1 MTPERAILL
10 LRISYRKPDGEA
22 GETEGT
28 PHLTAVPAKRPLAL
42 SKGIGRQEE
51 DGRALAARL
60 GWTITKVI
68 VEDDTSAFKRR
79 KVQLPDGSTGLRTV
93 RPGFREAIDLL
104 TSGTNDG
111 LIADDLD
118 RVARDPRDLEDLI
131 DVVESRTPNI
141 PVTSV
146 TGSLRLDSDAGIA
159 MARVMVTI
167 ANKSSRDTA
176 RRVARKHLEL
186 AAEGKPGGG
195 GFRPYGFTA
204 KDRTL
209 IQAEADVVKEIAARI
224 LGDWDGWTTEQH
236 AKIDPNVGE
245 TLTSI
250 AKDLNRRSI
259 PTATG
264 VPWSDRSVRS
274 VVSKASVAG
283 LREHRGE
290 VVGKA
295 VWPAILEPARWEQ
308 VVARLAGRNRV
319 VDLTLQ
325 RWLTGALRCPFCR
338 FMLVGAQ
345 GNRGPQSVRYWCA
358 TPEGGCGKIAI
369 KASLAEGEV
378 ERQILELLAQ
388 PDVLASLRTLAD
400 TEVTD
405 TARAGLAEDEDQL
418 RQMAG
423 MWARREITFI
433 EYTEAR
439 RIVEARVKESRALL
453 VSRAPR
459 VLRTLLAGNVA
470 EGWKGLT
477 PADKR
482 EVVLALVPGY
492 DVMPHDP
499 SMGNRFDPGR
509 LVPFPEKP
517 TEGGA

>member
-1 MTPERAILL
+1 MTPQRAVLL
-10 LRISYRKPDGEA
+10 LRISYRKAGEDAEAEQPDGTTVA
-22 GETEGT
+22 TT
-28 PHLTAVPAKRPLAL
+28 KRRLAV

-60 GWTITKVI
+60 GWKIVKVI
-68 VEDDTSAFKRR
+68 PEDDTSAFKRR
-79 KVQLPDGSTGLRTV
+79 AIRLPDGTTALRTV
-93 RPGFREAIDLL
+93 RPGFRAVLDGLA
-104 TSGTNDG
+104 SGEFDG

-131 DVVESRTPNI
+131 DVVESPRPRPNI

-146 TGSLRLDSDAGIA
+146 TGSLRLDTEADIS

-176 RRVARKHLEL
+176 RRVARKHEEL

-204 KDRTL
+204 KSRTP
-209 IQAEADVVKEIAARI
+209 IDAEVKIVREIAARL
-224 LGDWDGWTTEQH
+224 LGTWDGWTAEQR
-236 AKIDPNVGE
+236 AKINPGVGE
-245 TLTSI
+245 SLTSI
-250 AKDLNRRSI
+250 ANDLNRRGL

-274 VVSKASVAG
+274 VVSKASIAG

-295 VWPAILEPARWEQ
+295 IWPAILEPPVWEQ

-325 RWLTGALRCPFCR
+325 RWLTGVLRCSNCQH
-338 FMLVGAQ
+338 MLRGWS
-345 GNRGPQSVRYWCA
+345 GNNGHRYWCA
-358 TPEGGCGKIAI
+358 TPEGGCGKIAV
-369 KASLAEGEV
+369 KASFAEDEI
-378 ERQILELLAQ
+378 ERQVLDLLSQ
-388 PDVLASLRTLAD
+388 PDVIRSLRTLAD
-400 TEVTD
+400 TERTD
-405 TARAGLAEDEDQL
+405 AARVELAEDEDQL

-439 RIVEARVKESRALL
+439 RIVEIRVKESRALL
-453 VSRAPR
+453 ISRAPR
-459 VLRTLLAGNVA
+459 VLRRLLAGNVA
-470 EGWKGLT
+470 EGWEGLT

-482 EVVLALVPGY
+482 DVVLALVPGY
-492 DVMPHDP
+492 DVLPHDR

-509 LVPFPEKP
+509 LVPFPV
-517 TEGGA
+517 GDSGSDQAF